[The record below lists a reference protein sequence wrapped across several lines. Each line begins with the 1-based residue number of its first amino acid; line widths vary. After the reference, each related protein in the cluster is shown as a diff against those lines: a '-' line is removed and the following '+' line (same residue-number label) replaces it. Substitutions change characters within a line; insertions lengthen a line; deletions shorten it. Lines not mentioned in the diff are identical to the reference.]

1 MQSALA
7 EMSID
12 DASKDLDDDMEFVDV
27 MGMYSDPTYEA
38 LILVQSRKTFLS
50 LILKARMKKL
60 RRPRWLQVKKRCRMK
75 SGKLGKYAQAISL
88 DGSYLR
94 DILASEIQIGEGHCR
109 GRCTSTGYVQSCC
122 CD

>member
-12 DASKDLDDDMEFVDV
+12 DASKDLDDDVEFVDV
-27 MGMYSDPTYEA
+27 MGMYSDPTYKA
-38 LILVQSRKTFLS
+38 LILVQSRMTFLS

-109 GRCTSTGYVQSCC
+109 SRCTSTGYIQSRCC
-122 CD
+122 N